1 MPGTGSDKR
10 FESSRGSRWSQHC
23 KLLPGSA
30 LGRESFRS
38 ASFPTRFGPIG
49 FGPIRFV
56 PIGIGSISFNR
67 NALSSFT
74 VSPVP
79 E

>member
-1 MPGTGSDKR
+1 MVAALQAPPESGNR
-10 FESSRGSRWSQHC
+10 HESS
-23 KLLPGSA
+23 
-30 LGRESFRS
+30 RS
-38 ASFPTRFGPIG
+38 ASFPTRFGPTR
-49 FGPIRFV
+49 FG
-56 PIGIGSISFNR
+56 R